1 MDNRQIALILLDI
14 SRMLEMK
21 EENVFKIRA
30 YQNAA
35 RSLEGIGE
43 EAHDLI
49 AQGKLKE
56 VPGIGKAIAEKI
68 EELDRTGKMQYFE
81 DLKSEYPPG
90 LFELFRIPNLGPK
103 KIRRLF
109 EDLGIGSIRELEYAC
124 QENRLLNLKGFGQKT
139 QEKLLEGIKIATLS
153 DGKQLLGKVMPV
165 AQRLLAYLRE
175 CPAIERAEIAGST
188 RRWKEVV
195 NDLDFVA
202 STTKPAEITEY
213 FLKMPFAVT
222 LIARGDTKTSVR
234 IESLNLQVDL
244 RVVAPAQF
252 ASALHHFT
260 GSKEHNVVLRTMA
273 KKMGYKINEYGIFR
287 EGSEKP
293 VKIKTEEDIYS
304 FFRMDYVPP
313 EMRENLGEIEAAQE
327 HRIPKLVEI
336 SDLAGVF
343 HVHSTWSDGRNSLD
357 EMIRAAVER
366 GYRFVGISE
375 HSQIAA
381 YAHGLDAVRLREQ
394 SEEIDRLQKKYES
407 IRILKGIE
415 VDILP
420 DGELDLD
427 EASLS
432 RLDFVIASIHSA
444 FRLDEK
450 AQTERIC
457 RAISNPLVDI
467 LGHATGRILQGRSGY
482 AVNLDEV
489 FKAAARHKKCIE
501 INASPHRLDIDWT
514 HVKQAVDMG
523 IPLAINPDAHRTSEY
538 DYVQFGVGMARKGW
552 AAAGDILNTRSWDEI
567 SARKNKGKH

>member
-244 RVVAPAQF
+244 RVVAPSQF

-304 FFRMDYVPP
+304 FFKMDYVPP